1 MINHRFKFQIVGL
14 SLLSFCLLLLQLF
27 LGSYRDNEVNLSH
40 PLGLKLR
47 ALQEQGI
54 SMVSVKVGEYI
65 LLVVLNDFLST
76 WRLDAGCI
84 FFSHCYLCLGPIEKE
99 CVNTLLSEAL
109 CLPPSLTRSLSTV
122 VHSKTGGIIMFV
134 LRFVASLNDE
144 GDLWYSMSNRRWM
157 YQIEDISVKEIHGD
171 VVSHMT
177 EVRTVC

>member
-76 WRLDAGCI
+76 
-84 FFSHCYLCLGPIEKE
+84 
-99 CVNTLLSEAL
+99 
-109 CLPPSLTRSLSTV
+109 
-122 VHSKTGGIIMFV
+122 
-134 LRFVASLNDE
+134 
-144 GDLWYSMSNRRWM
+144 
-157 YQIEDISVKEIHGD
+157 
-171 VVSHMT
+171 
-177 EVRTVC
+177 

>member
-1 MINHRFKFQIVGL
+1 MK
-14 SLLSFCLLLLQLF
+14 SCA
-27 LGSYRDNEVNLSH
+27 E
-40 PLGLKLR
+40 
-47 ALQEQGI
+47 
-54 SMVSVKVGEYI
+54 
-65 LLVVLNDFLST
+65 
-76 WRLDAGCI
+76 CI
-84 FFSHCYLCLGPIEKE
+84 FFSCHPCLGPIEKE

-177 EVRTVC
+177 EVRIIALQSCCVMRRIHIIITNIPLHQYTEHEELVKGNANGVEGKSSYILKIRDTV

>member
-1 MINHRFKFQIVGL
+1 M
-14 SLLSFCLLLLQLF
+14 
-27 LGSYRDNEVNLSH
+27 
-40 PLGLKLR
+40 
-47 ALQEQGI
+47 
-54 SMVSVKVGEYI
+54 
-65 LLVVLNDFLST
+65 
-76 WRLDAGCI
+76 
-84 FFSHCYLCLGPIEKE
+84 
-99 CVNTLLSEAL
+99 
-109 CLPPSLTRSLSTV
+109 PPSLTRSLSTV